1 MRRAEAALPLV
12 VVGGGISGLAAA
24 LGLARIGAE
33 ALVLEQSAT
42 FSEVGAGLQVGPNA
56 VRSLRWLGA
65 YEAIEPYLFSPPA
78 IRILDGPTGRELLT
92 IGLGARFARRFGEP
106 YQVMH
111 RADLLM
117 GLLSAAGAQAS
128 IGIETSAHIREA
140 GQDRGN
146 PFLETDDG
154 RVLSAAGVI
163 GADGIRSTVRRYLPR
178 DGEPAYRG
186 YAIYRALIPV
196 EGMPEE
202 LLDDCV
208 CLWLCPG
215 GHVVHYPVRGGQAMN
230 IVAVVNSP
238 WNSERWSEPALRD
251 ELNPLFAYAC
261 DDLRTL
267 TQHPLIWTKWAG
279 ADLEPSPI
287 WSRGRVTL
295 IGDAA
300 HATLPFLAQGAA
312 MSLEDAVV
320 LARTLRRNGIADGF
334 EFYVRLR
341 YERTRRL
348 TLASRKAGWH
358 YHLDGLGR
366 KARNGLLKAMSPDRF
381 LNRMSWIY
389 SYDPL
394 AG

>member
-1 MRRAEAALPLV
+1 MRRADTTLPLV
-12 VVGGGISGLAAA
+12 VAGGGIAGLAAA

-33 ALVLEQSAT
+33 ALVLEQSAA

-56 VRSLRWLGA
+56 ARALRWLGA
-65 YEAIEPYLFSPPA
+65 LEAVEPYLFAPPA
-78 IRILDGPTGRELLT
+78 IRILDGPTGRELMA
-92 IGLGARFARRFGEP
+92 IPLGARFARRFGEP
-106 YQVMH
+106 YQVIH

-117 GLLSAAGAQAS
+117 GLLSAAGAQPS
-128 IGIETSAHIREA
+128 VSVETSAPVAEI

-146 PFLETDDG
+146 LAVATDDG
-154 RVLSAAGVI
+154 RVIGASGII
-163 GADGIRSTVRRYLPR
+163 GADGIRSTIRRFLPR
-178 DGEPAYRG
+178 DGEPVLRN

-196 EGMPEE
+196 DGMPEE

-230 IVAVVNSP
+230 IVAVVDSP
-238 WNSERWSEPALRD
+238 WNSDRWSEPAMRD
-251 ELNPLFAYAC
+251 ELNPLFAYSC
-261 DDLRTL
+261 DALRTL
-267 TQHPLIWTKWAG
+267 TQHPVIWTKWAG
-279 ADLEPSPI
+279 ADLEPNPI

-300 HATLPFLAQGAA
+300 HASLPFLAQGAA

-320 LARTLRRNGIADGF
+320 LARTLRRNGIAEAF
-334 EFYVRLR
+334 ELYVRLR
-341 YERTRRL
+341 YGRTRRL

-358 YHLDGLGR
+358 YHLDGLPR
-366 KARNGLLKAMSPDRF
+366 KFRNGALRVISPTRF
-381 LNRMSWIY
+381 LNRLSWIY

-394 AG
+394 SD

>member
-1 MRRAEAALPLV
+1 MRRADTALPLV
-12 VVGGGISGLAAA
+12 VAGGGIAGLAAA

-33 ALVLEQSAT
+33 AMVLEQSAA

-56 VRSLRWLGA
+56 VRALRWLGA
-65 YEAIEPYLFSPPA
+65 YETIEPYVFSPPA
-78 IRILDGPTGRELLT
+78 IRILDGPSGRELLA
-92 IGLGARFARRFGEP
+92 IRLGARFARRFGEP
-106 YQVMH
+106 YQVIH

-117 GLLSAAGAQAS
+117 GLLSVAGSEPS
-128 IGIETSAHIREA
+128 IGIETSAQVSEV

-146 PFLETDDG
+146 LILATDDG
-154 RVLSAAGVI
+154 RVLNAAGVI
-163 GADGIRSTVRRYLPR
+163 GADGIRSTVRRFLPR
-178 DGEPAYRG
+178 EGGPRYRG

-202 LLDDCV
+202 LVDDCV

-215 GHVVHYPVRGGQAMN
+215 GHVVHYPVRGGQSMN
-230 IVAVVNSP
+230 IVAVTKSQ
-238 WNSERWSEPALRD
+238 WNSDRWSEPALRD
-251 ELNPLFAYAC
+251 ELEPLFAQAC
-261 DDLRTL
+261 DALRALTL
-267 TQHPLIWTKWAG
+267 HPLIWTKWAG
-279 ADLEPSPI
+279 ADLEPSPV

-320 LARTLRRNGIADGF
+320 LARTLRHNGIADGF
-334 EFYVRLR
+334 ELYVRLR

-358 YHLDGLGR
+358 YHVDGLAR
-366 KARNGLLKAMSPDRF
+366 KVRNGLLKTMTPNRF
-381 LNRMSWIY
+381 LNRLSWIY
-389 SYDPL
+389 GYDPL
-394 AG
+394 AD

>member
-1 MRRAEAALPLV
+1 MRRTDTTLPLV
-12 VVGGGISGLAAA
+12 VAGGGIAGLAAA

-33 ALVLEQSAT
+33 TLVLEQNAA

-56 VRSLRWLGA
+56 VRALRWLGA
-65 YEAIEPYLFSPPA
+65 LEAVEPYLFAPPA
-78 IRILDGPTGRELLT
+78 IRILDGPTGRELMV
-92 IGLGARFARRFGEP
+92 IRLGAGFARRFGEP
-106 YQVMH
+106 YQVIY
-111 RADLLM
+111 RADLLN
-117 GLLSAAGAQAS
+117 GLLSAAS
-128 IGIETSAHIREA
+128 SEPSVEIETSAQVAEV

-146 PFLETDDG
+146 LVLVTDDG
-154 RVLSAAGVI
+154 RALNAAGVI
-163 GADGIRSTVRRYLPR
+163 GADGIRSTVRHFLPR
-178 DGEPAYRG
+178 EGDPMYRG

-202 LLDDCV
+202 LLDECV

-215 GHVVHYPVRGGQAMN
+215 GHVVHYPVRAGRAMN
-230 IVAVVNSP
+230 IVAVTESA

-251 ELNPLFAYAC
+251 ELDPLFARSC
-261 DDLRTL
+261 DALRGLTL
-267 TQHPLIWTKWAG
+267 HPLIWTKWAG
-279 ADLEPSPI
+279 ADLEPSPV

-320 LARTLRRNGIADGF
+320 LARTLRRNGISDGF
-334 EFYVRLR
+334 ELYVRLR

-358 YHLDGLGR
+358 YHLDGLAR
-366 KARNGLLKAMSPDRF
+366 KARNGVLKAMSPGRF
-381 LNRMSWIY
+381 LNRLSWIY

-394 AG
+394 AD